1 MKSEILFTLDKN
13 VKLDGIEGQALI
25 YLCEGTGDNL
35 LATDIRLGYVDY
47 LNYELYDYNPETNEC
62 RERDGGMVLLREYVS
77 DISEAQALKELEE
90 ELLPPIREK
99 GVITPETIT
108 EVEPSQILGLN
119 I

>member
-1 MKSEILFTLDKN
+1 MYSINSENEKTEVSIPCY
-13 VKLDGIEGQALI
+13 IE
-25 YLCEGTGDNL
+25 N
-35 LATDIRLGYVDY
+35 YVDY